1 MLTERDLREL
11 LDLKPQHPVLS
22 IYLNTDPSQGNA
34 DVYKLKLRSM
44 LKEVD
49 LPEDTSIVENYF
61 EHQHNGAGRSV
72 AIFTCA
78 PENFFRAYSIQIPI
92 RSRARVSNRPHVKPL
107 ANLLDSYGRYGVALV
122 DKQGARLFFFHLGTL
137 REQEG
142 VIGESVR
149 RTKHGGGS
157 QAAGRRSGD
166 AGQTQFTAEVTD
178 RNMRDSAEFASNFFA
193 ENNIRRVLIGG
204 TEDNIALFRSHLPKS
219 WQSLIIGTFSI
230 NMTANHDEVMQL
242 AMKIGQQ
249 AEQQR
254 ETRLV
259 ETVITASAKGK
270 GGVIGLDETLSM
282 VHEGRIQNLLVLEGF
297 RSAGY
302 RCKGCGFLTS
312 QEIGNCPFC
321 SSDFSEIPDAVD
333 LAVRR
338 ILEQG
343 GDVDFIQENSQLEEQ
358 GKIGALLR
366 Y

>member
-49 LPEDTSIVENYF
+49 LPEDISNIEDYF
-61 EHQHNGAGRSV
+61 EHQYNGVGRSI
-72 AIFTCA
+72 AIFSCA
-78 PENFFRAYSIQIPI
+78 PEEFFRAYPIQIPI
-92 RSRARVSNRPHVKPL
+92 RSRLRVSNRPHVKPL

-142 VIGESVR
+142 VLGESVR

-157 QAAGRRSGD
+157 QAAGRRSGE
-166 AGQTQFTAEVTD
+166 AGQTQHTAEVTE
-178 RNMRDSAEFASNFFA
+178 RNMRDSAGFAAGFFA

-204 TEDNIALFRSHLPKS
+204 TDDNIALFRNYLPKS
-219 WQSLIIGTFSI
+219 WQSLIVGTFSI
-230 NMTANHDEVMQL
+230 SMNASHDEVMQR

-249 AEQQR
+249 AERQR
-254 ETRLV
+254 EARLV
-259 ETVITASAKGK
+259 ETAITAAAKGK
-270 GGVIGLDETLSM
+270 GGVIGLDETLGM
-282 VHEGRIQNLLVLEGF
+282 VHEGRIQNLLVLDGF
-297 RSAGY
+297 RSSGY
-302 RCKGCGFLTS
+302 RCQGCGYLTS
-312 QEIGNCPFC
+312 KELDSCPFC
-321 SSDFSEIPDAVD
+321 SSNFAKIPDAVD

-338 ILEQG
+338 VLEEG
-343 GDVDFIQENSQLEEQ
+343 GDVDMLHENSKLAEH